1 MDTAAISGAG
11 GVSTGFLPNAPAIAT
26 RPSIPVGQDP
36 ADSILQKPDSPVQTD
51 TQSGRALEVFRKE
64 LMVSGSAASKPYC
77 DCADYKPV
85 LTADDVASAA
95 LDGAKQS
102 VSSNADVSSFAL
114 LRFRQRVQSAATVT
128 QQSVGNDADID
139 EVGKAVDKIESGLES
154 LDADAARNVESSASV
169 LAIDSRQRQRSTIR
183 IRTQEG
189 DVVRLDIKRA
199 SQLSARDVAVSD
211 ENGEASRT
219 EVSASSRSRLNFTVR
234 GDLNEAEFAAIQSV
248 FAQAESIAGEFF
260 DGDLGA
266 AFSQASGFEFDA
278 GQLARVNLRFRSSE
292 ITNTSYAQTVT
303 RAPAPA
309 VSAPAAPQPADRPAV
324 VSNPAPAATD
334 AKAEPVVAAPV
345 EPEVVV
351 TEPAPVVEQVPVE
364 FGGNGGL
371 DLGSDTFLRFFDLLG
386 DFLRGVADGF
396 ERAAGGKGEAA
407 DAASF
412 KFHFSQ
418 SFKLQV
424 FKSVLQVAAP
434 DEPAE
439 DATNL
444 ASALIDAL
452 PDGPVPS
459 DPTDG
464 ESS

>member
-11 GVSTGFLPNAPAIAT
+11 GVSTGYLPNAPAGAT
-26 RPSIPVGQDP
+26 RPAIPVGQDP
-36 ADSILQKPDSPVQTD
+36 AGSILQKPDSPVQTD

-64 LMVSGSAASKPYC
+64 LMVSGSAAPKPYRC
-77 DCADYKPV
+77 DCLDYKPV

-102 VSSNADVSSFAL
+102 VRSNADVSSFAL
-114 LRFRQRVQSAATVT
+114 LRFRQRVQSAAAVT

-139 EVGKAVDKIESGLES
+139 EVGKAVGKIESGLES

-292 ITNTSYAQTVT
+292 VTNTSYAQTVT

-309 VSAPAAPQPADRPAV
+309 VSAPAPQPADSPA
-324 VSNPAPAATD
+324 VSNPAPVATV
-334 AKAEPVVAAPV
+334 AKSESVVEAPA

-351 TEPAPVVEQVPVE
+351 TEPAPAVEQAPVDS
-364 FGGNGGL
+364 GGNGSGGV

-396 ERAAGGKGEAA
+396 ERASGGKGEA

-412 KFHFSQ
+412 KFHYSQ
-418 SFKLQV
+418 SFKLQL

-434 DEPAE
+434 DESAE
-439 DATNL
+439 DGTNL

-452 PDGPVPS
+452 PDGPVS
-459 DPTDG
+459 A
-464 ESS
+464 EKAEKA